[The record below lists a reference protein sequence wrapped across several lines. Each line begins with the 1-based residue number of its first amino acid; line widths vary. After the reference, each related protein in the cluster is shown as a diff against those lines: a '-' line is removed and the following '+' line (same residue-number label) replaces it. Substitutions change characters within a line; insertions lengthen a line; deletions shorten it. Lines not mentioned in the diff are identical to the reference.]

1 MKHVDSEELWKKI
14 LGFKRSEFPNVCVL
28 VEILISISGS
38 NSTVERAFSTL
49 TNILTDKRLSIKH
62 KRMEQILI
70 ISSNDK
76 NWTAQERNEIIE
88 RAVDIYLEKRRKTIV
103 AEPPSKKSCVEL
115 TQSSEIDDEGADFQT
130 DTESE
135 TENESSSEEEL

>member
-1 MKHVDSEELWKKI
+1 MTFFSPKWTVH
-14 LGFKRSEFPNVCVL
+14 R
-28 VEILISISGS
+28 S

-49 TNILTDKRLSIKH
+49 TNILTDKRLSMKH

-76 NWTAQERNEIIE
+76 NWTIQERNEIIE
-88 RAVDIYLEKRRKTIV
+88 RAVDIYLQKRRKAIV
-103 AEPPSKKSCVEL
+103 AEPPSKKSCLEV
-115 TQSSEIDDEGADFQT
+115 TKSSENNDEDDFET
-130 DTESE
+130 DSESE

>member
-1 MKHVDSEELWKKI
+1 M
-14 LGFKRSEFPNVCVL
+14 GFKRSEFPITCAL

-38 NSTVERAFSTL
+38 NSTVECAFSTL
-49 TNILTDKRLSIKH
+49 TNILTDKRLSIKQ
-62 KRMEQILI
+62 KRMEQTLI